1 MPFCP
6 RCRIEY
12 RPGFTHCSDCG
23 VALVAELPEEHAE
36 SVPEGRVVKLAVFPT
51 VAEAAMLKEVLEE
64 HHIPA
69 FVRGQTDPI
78 GIVSGAEQVAV
89 LVDERD
95 AERAMK
101 IYQSYFGHSEEAEES
116 AAES

>member
-12 RPGFTHCSDCG
+12 RPGFTRCSDCG
-23 VALVAELPEEHAE
+23 VALVAELPEEDVE
-36 SVPEGRVVKLAVFPT
+36 STPGSRVVKLAVFPT
-51 VAEAAMLKEVLEE
+51 VAEAAMLKDVLEE

-78 GIVSGAEQVAV
+78 GIVSGAEHVAV

-95 AERAMK
+95 LERATK
-101 IYQSYFGHSEEAEES
+101 IYQSYFGRSGETEES
-116 AAES
+116 AEGS